1 MCSIQLF
8 FRQWNYFRL
17 IKRGGI
23 FEAERVTRER
33 RRETVSTKSRKE
45 EEARGNA
52 RDSPRDR
59 RTEDMRR
66 ARRKVA
72 TRLFIIFAV
81 QTTLIEMRYLL
92 EFKGDV

>member
-1 MCSIQLF
+1 MFHPIIFPTMELF
-8 FRQWNYFRL
+8 SVNKKGRNIRSGESHER
-17 IKRGGI
+17 K
-23 FEAERVTRER
+23 EA
-33 RRETVSTKSRKE
+33 VSTKSRKE

-72 TRLFIIFAV
+72 TRLFIVLAV